1 MEGSYVHTTEKTLEV
16 LTETDVTSNIIV
28 SDYFKKELCK
38 KIPACQSI
46 LKVDNINPE
55 SDVQCHLRILLS
67 IPLEGNDGY
76 QNTIDNA
83 KALESMGK
91 LIAALIVAN
100 SSITPTI
107 QSIAKDCKAWF
118 PEHKTG
124 DNESA

>member
-76 QNTIDNA
+76 QNTIDNV